1 MRGLLLAHLST
12 QLRASPIF
20 LRHPPPRESGSRSPE
35 RNEHL
40 PYPEVGTDSSSPCKR
55 HTLGEGNG
63 RGTLFHPSER
73 RKGTQDLKVHW
84 YPRYVPVDEQRA
96 RTVSEIQGLRARGVR
111 VQPIELRGR
120 TIARNFW
127 GRRWCEHLESF
138 SEYAA
143 RLAHGRAYVRNGS
156 ICHLAIEPGAVD
168 AMVVDSTL
176 YRVSIRIRQLDGPA
190 WTAIRRTCAG
200 RLGSVAELH
209 QGLLSDHVAAV
220 FTQRDAGLFPHPGEI
235 VSSCE
240 CEDRATMCKHAAA
253 VLSGVGSRLDDNPEL
268 LFLLRGVNEVELFS
282 TEPAPA
288 GDRVTADTPGLDM
301 QNGTPNAAAG
311 MALAVDGVDRVDGV
325 TGFEASAAES
335 PGATDAATPPRRV
348 KKTLTYRPPIPAAGL
363 PQAAPSDVT
372 DDVSFEPTGE
382 LVAELREQCGC
393 SIAEFAALLQV
404 TPTSVRRWE
413 NTAGP
418 LNLHA
423 RPWEALLALHLEVEK
438 HRG

>member
-1 MRGLLLAHLST
+1 M
-12 QLRASPIF
+12 
-20 LRHPPPRESGSRSPE
+20 
-35 RNEHL
+35 
-40 PYPEVGTDSSSPCKR
+40 
-55 HTLGEGNG
+55 
-63 RGTLFHPSER
+63 
-73 RKGTQDLKVHW
+73 
-84 YPRYVPVDEQRA
+84 
-96 RTVSEIQGLRARGVR
+96 R

-138 SEYAA
+138 SECAA

-168 AMVVDSTL
+168 SMVVDSAL
-176 YRVSIRIRQLDGPA
+176 YHVSIRIRQLEGSA
-190 WTAIRRTCAG
+190 WTAIRRACAG
-200 RLGSVAELH
+200 RIGSVVELH
-209 QGLLSDHVAAV
+209 QGLLPDHVAAV
-220 FTQRDAGLFPHPGEI
+220 FTHRDAGLFPQPGEI

-240 CEDRATMCKHAAA
+240 CGDRATMCRHAAA

-288 GDRVTADTPGLDM
+288 GDRVAAGTPGLAM
-301 QNGTPNAAAG
+301 RNGMTPNTAARTG
-311 MALAVDGVDRVDGV
+311 PAVDDV
-325 TGFEASAAES
+325 TGLEASAAES
-335 PGATDAATPPRRV
+335 PLDAATPPRRV

-363 PQAAPSDVT
+363 PQAARSDVA
-372 DDVSFEPTGE
+372 DEVSFEPTGE

-393 SIAEFAALLQV
+393 SVAEFADLLQV

-423 RPWEALLALHLEVEK
+423 RPWEALLALFLEIEK
-438 HRG
+438 HGR